1 MSAPISAIP
10 FGHILCWVDGSD
22 EACRAAERA
31 AHLAKSLGAKL
42 SFLALGDEPGYSKGF
57 EDYAQIEGVIGPM
70 SSSIANN
77 VEACLFQAVSV
88 AADIGVK
95 KAARLVGAGE
105 PASAICDAARTQGAD
120 LVVIRRRK
128 FNIVQRL
135 WGVSV
140 RHPPRQMRVCG
151 SVCWIDCEAGE
162 GKSCHRR

>member
-70 SSSIANN
+70 SPSIANN

-88 AADIGVK
+88 AADT
-95 KAARLVGAGE
+95 RLYTGLFGLVDRNAGLAHRRGRPGAIFLSVGANVL
-105 PASAICDAARTQGAD
+105 ADAHCFGRYGSD
-120 LVVIRRRK
+120 LRDPFTCHRSPQPLFIRR
-128 FNIVQRL
+128 NTQ
-135 WGVSV
+135 
-140 RHPPRQMRVCG
+140 
-151 SVCWIDCEAGE
+151 
-162 GKSCHRR
+162 